1 MATRRKP
8 AVQAE
13 LPLLIK
19 PRGLED
25 LAQQARDCRNCDL
38 WKTGTQTVFGEGSAH
53 ARVLFVGEQPGDK
66 EDLAGR
72 PFVGPAGNL
81 LNTAFEQAGIHRNDV
96 YLTNAVKHFKWEP
109 RGKRRI
115 HKKPNSTEVAACR
128 PWLDGEIAAIQP
140 EIIVALGATAAQAL
154 MGKSFR
160 VTKQRGEFLK
170 SAEGYTVLATVH
182 PSSILR
188 AVDEA
193 SRHEEMRLFVDDLR
207 KVAARMNPR
216 IVA

>member
-1 MATRRKP
+1 MANRRKP
-8 AVQAE
+8 PVQAE
-13 LPLLIK
+13 LPLLVK
-19 PRGLED
+19 PRSLEE
-25 LAQQARDCRNCDL
+25 LARQAHDCRNCDL
-38 WKTGTQTVFGEGSAH
+38 WKTATQTVFGEGSAH
-53 ARVLFVGEQPGDK
+53 ARVMLVGEQPGDK

-81 LNTAFEQAGIHRNDV
+81 LNTALEQAGIDRSEV
-96 YLTNAVKHFKWEP
+96 YVTNAVKHFKWEP

-115 HKKPNSTEVAACR
+115 HKKPNATEVAACR
-128 PWLDGEIAAIQP
+128 PWMDGEIGAVQP

-170 SAEGYTVLATVH
+170 SPEGYTVMATVH

-188 AVDEA
+188 AVDEE

-207 KVAARMNPR
+207 KVAGRMKR
-216 IVA
+216 RQAA